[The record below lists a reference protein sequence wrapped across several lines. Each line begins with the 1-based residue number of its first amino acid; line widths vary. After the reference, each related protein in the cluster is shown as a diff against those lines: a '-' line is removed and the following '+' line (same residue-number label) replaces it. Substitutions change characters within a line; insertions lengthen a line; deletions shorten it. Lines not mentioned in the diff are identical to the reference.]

1 MISAMNEKFL
11 SIDKIILTQGQTT
24 VNALLFRPPSTKLK
38 DTGYAIF
45 THGYTSHKISI
56 FSWAQKL
63 CDDGVPTLIFDQP
76 GHFTGSFHDVASFE
90 DFKNDAP
97 MLFGHALTK
106 LKEAYPNQSNKVLVG
121 GHSLGALTSLLAVQ
135 NGIFDGYETFHCGV
149 GFGVPPEGVT
159 HVFDTP
165 FYQATVRAR
174 AELVSTHLAPDTMF
188 PWIKDQKHNMS
199 LSAHNIHLI
208 SGEDDVVVGKEGM
221 ENFAKLLEDL
231 GNTVTMEKP
240 KKLGHHLPDM
250 AGSFIKKYA
259 KKIGLI

>member
-1 MISAMNEKFL
+1 MSAMNEKFL
-11 SIDKIILTQGQTT
+11 SIDKILLTVNETT
-24 VNALLFRPPSTKLK
+24 VNALLFRPPQTKLK
-38 DTGYAIF
+38 NTGYAIF

-76 GHFTGSFHDVASFE
+76 GHFTGSFHDVNSFE

-97 MLFGHALTK
+97 ELFKEAITK
-106 LKEAYPNQSNKVLVG
+106 LTQAYPNQEKKLLVG
-121 GHSLGALTSLLAVQ
+121 GHSLGALTSILAVQ
-135 NGIFDGYETFHCGV
+135 NNYFEGFDIHHVGV

-174 AELVSTHLAPDTMF
+174 AELVSTHLGPDTIF
-188 PWIKDQKHNMS
+188 PWIKDQKHNLT
-199 LSAHNIHLI
+199 LSGHKVHLI

-221 ENFAKLLEDL
+221 ENFAKILEEL

-259 KKIGLI
+259 KKIDLI